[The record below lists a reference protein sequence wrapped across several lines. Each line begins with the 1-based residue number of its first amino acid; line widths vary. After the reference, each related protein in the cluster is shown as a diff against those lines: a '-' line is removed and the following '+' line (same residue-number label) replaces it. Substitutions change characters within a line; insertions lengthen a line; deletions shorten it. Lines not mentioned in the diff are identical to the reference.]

1 MILIDVLQ
9 IILLSL
15 KITKVINWS
24 WHLVLAPLIIT
35 FLRGMVEGLHE
46 GYQNLE
52 KTINDYETN
61 N

>member
-1 MILIDVLQ
+1 MFIGYLQ
-9 IILLSL
+9 IFLLIL
-15 KITKVINWS
+15 KIVKVIDWP

-46 GYQNLE
+46 GYKNLE